1 MTRVNV
7 PLAGMRKVKEPT
19 LCWWP
24 DGSASTR
31 YLIHSNN
38 PSEIEVYYMHA
49 DSTVLHR
56 SNGGPARVI
65 VSATTHMPV
74 LVLWCENDT
83 WSQRRLAAG
92 LPTCFDENYFEWI
105 EHTGNHNPNG
115 PAVVYNDGD
124 YAYHIKSARVST
136 ERFGEQYMITHL
148 EEYAHMS
155 KEQAIELYD
164 TLHLEMMGWVEK
176 ELAML

>member
-1 MTRVNV
+1 MRNV
-7 PLAGMRKVKEPT
+7 KTPT
-19 LCWWP
+19 LCQWP

-31 YLIHSNN
+31 NLIHSDN

-49 DSTVLHR
+49 DSTILHR
-56 SNGGPARVI
+56 SDGGPARVI
-65 VSATTHMPV
+65 VSANTHMPV

-124 YAYHIKSARVST
+124 YAYHIKSVRVST
-136 ERFGEQYMITHL
+136 ERFGEQYMTYATFHRKLRWIAGEPDSAVLTGPGGAITL
-148 EEYAHMS
+148 KA
-155 KEQAIELYD
+155 KL
-164 TLHLEMMGWVEK
+164 
-176 ELAML
+176 